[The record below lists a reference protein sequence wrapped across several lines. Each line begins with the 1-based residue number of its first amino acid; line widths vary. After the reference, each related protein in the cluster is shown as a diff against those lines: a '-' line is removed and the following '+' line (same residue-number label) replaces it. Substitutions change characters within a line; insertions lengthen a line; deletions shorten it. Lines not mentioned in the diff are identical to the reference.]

1 MKKRKLIVMSNDALV
16 YEDLKILENMP
27 ELAPVF
33 REGAVVRHVRTI
45 YPSVTYPC
53 HVSIASGCYPDKT
66 GIVSNAIVKPGCCG
80 PKPWQW
86 FHDSVKCRDIFDAAK
101 TAGLTTGAVFW
112 PVTGNHPAIDWLVDE
127 YWPQSE
133 NDDMRDVFLRS
144 GTSEELWER
153 VVSHYVKGC
162 HIRKHPETNYLIMD
176 CACDIIKYYQPDL
189 LMIHPANID
198 AARHHS
204 GVFSDLV
211 TDAVRS
217 AGEWMVRIIT
227 ATKNAGTFEDTVFA
241 FVSDHGQLNITRRI
255 NLNVLL
261 KEAGLIDV
269 DENGEV
275 TDWRAWSHSV
285 GLSAQIYLKDP
296 EDADTLQK
304 VENVLK
310 QAVSRGV
317 YGMERYYTKQQA
329 EEEEHLAG
337 DFSFVVE
344 TDGYTSFADDWKEP
358 LVHPMDLSDYRY
370 GKATHGHNPSKGP
383 QPPMIL
389 WGPGIKKGAVL
400 DRCNL
405 VDEAPTFADI
415 LGVSLP
421 DADGRSLRE
430 LLEEE

>member
-261 KEAGLIDV
+261 REAGLIDV

-275 TDWRAWSHSV
+275 ADWRAWSHSV
-285 GLSAQIYLKDP
+285 GLSAQIYLKNP

-304 VENVLK
+304 VENRLS
-310 QAVSRGV
+310 AAACTEWNGITRSSRRRKRSIWRGIFPLLLRQT
-317 YGMERYYTKQQA
+317 GTPRLLTTGKNRWYTRWIWA
-329 EEEEHLAG
+329 ITGTVRRH
-337 DFSFVVE
+337 
-344 TDGYTSFADDWKEP
+344 T
-358 LVHPMDLSDYRY
+358 
-370 GKATHGHNPSKGP
+370 
-383 QPPMIL
+383 
-389 WGPGIKKGAVL
+389 GITRPR
-400 DRCNL
+400 DR
-405 VDEAPTFADI
+405 
-415 LGVSLP
+415 S
-421 DADGRSLRE
+421 RR
-430 LLEEE
+430 